1 VVGEDLLDVV
11 LEEAVRSVGG
21 DTGSLLMWDEQ
32 RQVLVPIR
40 NTVSTAQLF
49 TVLKPG
55 QAVAGRAIQRMAVT
69 VLDDSPRESGN
80 ETPAGESGARAAIGA
95 PLVADGRLLGAVS
108 ANTLDPTKR
117 FSQTD
122 IQLFELYAGQAAAVI
137 NTSRLFESERRQRR
151 GAEEAARAAAAI
163 VSEMDE
169 QRQLDL
175 IIERAVTI
183 VGGVAGGLNLIDP
196 ATGELVVRA
205 PYGSMLGDRGKVIPR
220 GQGMSYQVIDQRRP
234 IYVADYSTFAR
245 PLAYLDAQAYGSSIG
260 VPVIAHGQVLGALVV
275 QSPAGGDIF
284 TEADL
289 PLVQV
294 MADLAAVALENAR
307 ILKQEQRRR
316 QQLEVIRAVTAEL
329 TRELDL
335 KTLLKLI
342 MTRAGELVN
351 SPAVSVLLWDEST
364 ATLSPNAWSGFD
376 ERTALLRFGLGEGVA
391 GVAAQ
396 RREGIIVDDYR
407 TWPTASAQILAHT
420 DTRAVMGVPIVY
432 QEHLIGALTA
442 SRFGPSEPFSRQE
455 LELLELFGAQAA
467 IAIEN
472 ARLFERATVAE
483 ALRELTQLKAEF
495 LNTASHELRTPL
507 SLIHGYAELLMHRAG
522 MLSPSDVSQM
532 SGEIYAG
539 SQVLS
544 RLVDDLL
551 DFSRLA
557 QGRLALHR
565 RHLPLDQ
572 LLEQVA
578 RVYRAQP
585 GGERIQTELQPGIDV
600 EGDPERL
607 RQIVG
612 NLIANALT
620 YAEAGPITV
629 QTSLANG
636 EARIEVT
643 DAGPGLLTEEIDRV
657 WETFYRGAEAAQ
669 LPNRGSGLGLT
680 VVKQLVELHGG
691 RVGVQSTPGNGAT
704 FWFTLPAAIATT
716 ALMLHDELPV
726 VVRTEPPFRGARGL
740 DDSTVLPV

>member
-1 VVGEDLLDVV
+1 
-11 LEEAVRSVGG
+11 
-21 DTGSLLMWDEQ
+21 
-32 RQVLVPIR
+32 
-40 NTVSTAQLF
+40 
-49 TVLKPG
+49 
-55 QAVAGRAIQRMAVT
+55 VAGRAIQQMAVT
-69 VLDDSPRESGN
+69 VLDDYQRESGD
-80 ETPAGESGARAAIGA
+80 ETPAGESGVRAAIGA
-95 PLVADGRLLGAVS
+95 PLIANGRLLGAVS
-108 ANTLDPTKR
+108 ANTLDPDKHFNR
-117 FSQTD
+117 SD
-122 IQLFELYAGQAAAVI
+122 IQVFELYAGQAAAVI
-137 NTSRLFESERRQRR
+137 KTARLFESERRQRR

-196 ATGELVVRA
+196 VSGELVVRA

-220 GQGMSYQVIDQRRP
+220 GQGISYQVMEQRRS
-234 IYVADYSTFAR
+234 IFVADYSTY
-245 PLAYLDAQAYGSSIG
+245 PLPLDFLDPTVYSSSIG
-260 VPVIAHGQVLGALVV
+260 VPVIAHGEVLGALVV
-275 QSPAGGDIF
+275 QSRAGGDVF

-316 QQLEVIRAVTAEL
+316 QQLEVIRAVTAEI

-335 KTLLKLI
+335 QTLLELI

-364 ATLSPNAWSGFD
+364 ATLAPRAWSGFD
-376 ERTALLRFGLGEGVA
+376 ERTASLRFGLGEGVA

-396 RREGIIVDDYR
+396 RREGVIVDDYR
-407 TWPTASAQILAHT
+407 TWPTASPEILAHT
-420 DTRAVMGVPIVY
+420 DTRAVMGVPILY
-432 QEHLIGALTA
+432 QERVIGALTA

-455 LELLELFGAQAA
+455 LDLLDLFGSQAA

-472 ARLFERATVAE
+472 ARLFERAAAVE

-507 SLIHGYAELLMHRAG
+507 SLIHGYAELLMLRAG
-522 MLSPSDVSQM
+522 QLNPNEIAQM
-532 SGEIYAG
+532 TSEIYAG
-539 SQVLS
+539 SQALS
-544 RLVDDLL
+544 HLVDDLL

-565 RHLPLDQ
+565 QQLRLDT
-572 LLEQVA
+572 LVEQIA
-578 RVYRAQP
+578 RAFRAQP
-585 GGERIQTELQPGIDV
+585 GGDRISTELQSGVDV
-600 EGDPERL
+600 NVDPDRL

-612 NLIANALT
+612 NLLSNALT
-620 YAEAGPITV
+620 YTSGGPIV
-629 QTSLANG
+629 VRACLAG
-636 EARIEVT
+636 AEARIEVT
-643 DAGPGLLTEEIDRV
+643 DAGPGLRPEEIERV

-691 RVGVQSTPGNGAT
+691 RVGVQSVQGSGAT
-704 FWFTLPAAIATT
+704 FWFTLPAAIPVCAF
-716 ALMLHDELPV
+716 ALRDELPI
-726 VVRTEPPFRGARGL
+726 VVRTESPFQGALGL
-740 DDSTVLPV
+740 DDSSVLPV